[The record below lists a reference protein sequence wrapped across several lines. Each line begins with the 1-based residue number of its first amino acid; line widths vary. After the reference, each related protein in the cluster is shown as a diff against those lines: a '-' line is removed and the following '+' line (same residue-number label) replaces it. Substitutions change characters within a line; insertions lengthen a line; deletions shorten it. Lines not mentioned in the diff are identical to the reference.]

1 MVQTADSN
9 PVLAA
14 YERMRRSLKQMAAR
28 MMGDE
33 EDAEDA
39 LQDAF
44 VRLWVR
50 QKDIKDTNQAAALM
64 TTTVKNLSIDTLRRR
79 QTAAAVP
86 IDEEHDGPP
95 DDEAEARENA
105 DERFREVQALISQKL
120 SPTQQTIL
128 RMRDYEDRSY
138 DEIADFLNMQ
148 PTAVRMQLSRARKTV
163 RDAYH
168 EQCTTKPLSQ

>member
-1 MVQTADSN
+1 MVPTTNSN

-14 YERMRRSLKQMAAR
+14 YERMRRGLKQMATR

-50 QKDIKDTNQAAALM
+50 RKDIDNTEQAAALM

-79 QTAAAVP
+79 QTASAVP
-86 IDEEHDGPP
+86 LDEEHDGPP
-95 DDEAEARENA
+95 DDEAALQEEA
-105 DERFREVQALISQKL
+105 DERFREVQTLIAQEL
-120 SPTQQTIL
+120 SLTQQTIL

-138 DEIADFLNMQ
+138 DEIASFLNMQ

-163 RDAYH
+163 RDAYRAQH
-168 EQCTTKPLSQ
+168 ATKSSSQ